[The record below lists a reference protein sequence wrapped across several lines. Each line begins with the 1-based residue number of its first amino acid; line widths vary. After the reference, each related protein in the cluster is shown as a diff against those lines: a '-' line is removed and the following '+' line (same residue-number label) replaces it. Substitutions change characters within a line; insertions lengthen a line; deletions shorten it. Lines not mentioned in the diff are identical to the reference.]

1 MSPAANEESPLEKEV
16 KNKKSEGFIR
26 KAAKLV
32 FLGAAAAATTA
43 LVAGTMGTT
52 GLVISGA
59 FAGGG
64 LIGSTVSGKSLYEIT
79 KKALKDYNVINT
91 ILNPIIAL
99 GDWTYPIVA
108 GWGAKA
114 ATAIGLK
121 PLIGS
126 IVAKSTYAF
135 TAYNAAFVGGYKALD
150 HLYENFLNPKGIVPA
165 IRENFTEEWA
175 RTAKVFAPGFLLTAN
190 NIITLPIAGYAAPV
204 FALNAPFANYINT
217 VYPPIPGAKQEKQK
231 APAPAPGGMVPL
243 PEH

>member
-32 FLGAAAAATTA
+32 FLGATAAATTA
-43 LVAGTMGTT
+43 LGIATVGTT
-52 GLVISGA
+52 APLIAGA

-64 LIGSTVSGKSLYEIT
+64 LIGSIVKGNSLYETTT
-79 KKALKDYNVINT
+79 KMLRDYSVINT
-91 ILNPIIAL
+91 IITPIIGL
-99 GDWTYPIVA
+99 GDITYPIVG
-108 GWGAKA
+108 GWGAQA
-114 ATAIGLK
+114 ATAAGLN

-126 IVAKSTYAF
+126 VAAKSTYAL
-135 TAYNAAFVGGYKALD
+135 TAYNAAFLTAFKGAN
-150 HLYENFLNPKGIVPA
+150 HLYDNFLNPKGIVPA

-175 RTAKVFAPGFLLTAN
+175 RVAKVFAPGYLLTAN
-190 NIITLPIAGYAAPV
+190 NILTLPIAGYAAPV

-243 PEH
+243 PAH